1 MSKDLSLN
9 IYNVIKK
16 INETHE
22 IETYLGNKGYS
33 IKKLNLSNNLITNIK
48 KELTIKPFNINSY
61 NDVSSYPIYLESDN
75 KLYVPRFWGINYF
88 GIPNSIKI
96 DVDGLEYLVIDGG
109 KKVLSSKKVK
119 EILVEINEKNIK
131 SKKKIFR
138 KLINYKFKF
147 VDKFKCNI
155 NDKKSFEYNYLFK
168 KI

>member
-1 MSKDLSLN
+1 MYNYKILGTSLDS
-9 IYNVIKK
+9 IYFNQ
-16 INETHE
+16 
-22 IETYLGNKGYS
+22 
-33 IKKLNLSNNLITNIK
+33 KLRI
-48 KELTIKPFNINSY
+48 PSY
-61 NDVSSYPIYLESDN
+61 
-75 KLYVPRFWGINYF
+75 
-88 GIPNSIKI
+88 IKI